1 MQPQNTVSRER
12 DGAAGQ
18 GTLLHKV
25 LGVHPESSVVEMP
38 LDSVFTTQQAEDLF
52 KTGQL
57 LSAPPTKPPSGF
69 TYPLGPRGLRPLTAS
84 VTSLAITPPSH
95 SFPDDN

>member
-25 LGVHPESSVVEMP
+25 LGVHPESSAVE
-38 LDSVFTTQQAEDLF
+38 T
-52 KTGQL
+52 
-57 LSAPPTKPPSGF
+57 APG
-69 TYPLGPRGLRPLTAS
+69 AW
-84 VTSLAITPPSH
+84 
-95 SFPDDN
+95 